1 MEHFIDKIKIEALWK
16 EEYKDYNQCLED
28 WVQLSHLRLC
38 NYMEKGNYEKILK
51 KGEYLVSNKTNRTKD
66 SNFYP
71 AVKLKQ
77 LFSLSRFQM
86 HCILLALLY
95 ELNPNLE
102 KLFAACGRCSLLP
115 NCYAAAVSFF
125 NAEDFTYEEIYSQF
139 TEEFCQTFFTVEEY
153 KIDTLWDTPLIL
165 NREIKCFLLSFPSTD
180 FDIPSYCHLYPRET
194 LSDDMICKE
203 TSLALEKIYRK
214 TSGHTVINIYGKKNS
229 GRLFHLR
236 HTMKNFGK
244 DILLFYTLQVLNL
257 KEHQKTSLFQ
267 LYRTAKLENAVP
279 CICELEKVLESK
291 PKQGTI
297 FCSQLFSFLTQ
308 YFPVIFVI
316 TEKKLAQTE
325 NFSCN
330 LAVVHYQIP
339 HPNMEE
345 QLFYWKHFTKE
356 NPLLTEEDYYRLVNQ
371 FDFSGGD
378 IKAAIKKAHLLSAT
392 HTQPSSPFS
401 LFIKGCKSNCTAL
414 KELGTN
420 RVTSAY
426 GWDDIILTDLQKTA
440 LLHACN
446 YIKLNHIVYE
456 KWNFKEK
463 IPYGKNLS
471 ILLEGPPGT
480 GKTMAAQVLAND
492 LGLEMYQID
501 ISQTV
506 SKYIGETEKK
516 LNEIFNEAENC
527 NAILFIDEMDAFF
540 GKRTEIK
547 DSHDKYANME
557 TSFLL
562 QKIESFKGILILATN
577 YLNNIDEA
585 FMRRIKFIISFPLP
599 DSKNR
604 LKIWK
609 NMFPSSAPCSNDIDF
624 SFLAENFELSGG
636 NIKNVV
642 LKAAFLAAA
651 EKKEIRM
658 EHILIGLK
666 DEMSKLGKVL
676 LASDFREYAYLLEN
690 LIYHQKKKN

>member
-1 MEHFIDKIKIEALWK
+1 MKHFTDKLKMEALWK
-16 EEYKDYNQCLED
+16 EEYQDYSQCLED
-28 WVQLSHLRLC
+28 WVQISYLRLY
-38 NYMEKGNYEKILK
+38 NYIKKGTYDKTIE
-51 KGEYLVSNKTNRTKD
+51 KGEYLVSNKTNRTKG
-66 SNFYP
+66 SHSYP
-71 AVKLKQ
+71 IVQLKQ

-95 ELNPNLE
+95 ELNPDLE
-102 KLFAACGRCSLLP
+102 KLFSACGRGSLLP

-125 NAEDFTYEEIYSQF
+125 KAEDFTYEEIYTQF
-139 TEEFCQTFFTVEEY
+139 TEDFCQTFFTVKEY
-153 KIDTLWDTPLIL
+153 KIDTLWDTPFVL
-165 NREIKCFLLSFPSTD
+165 NQEIKYFLLSFDSTH
-180 FDIPSYCHLYPRET
+180 FDIPSYCRLYSKEN
-194 LSDDMICKE
+194 LSDDTISKE
-203 TSLALEKIYRK
+203 VSLTLEKIYRK
-214 TSGHTVINIYGKKNS
+214 TSEHTLINIYGKENS

-236 HTMKNFGK
+236 HAMKKSGK
-244 DILLFYTLQVLNL
+244 NVLLFYTLQLLNS
-257 KEHQKTSLFQ
+257 KEHPTSSLFQ
-267 LYRTAKLENAVP
+267 LYSTAILGNAVP
-279 CICELEKVLESK
+279 CICETEKLLENNQKKGAL
-291 PKQGTI
+291 
-297 FCSQLFSFLTQ
+297 FYSQLFSFLTQ
-308 YFPVIFVI
+308 HFPIVFVI
-316 TEKKLAQTE
+316 TEKKLAQKE
-325 NFSCN
+325 MLPCN
-330 LAVVHYQIP
+330 LAVVHYQIS
-339 HPNMEE
+339 HPNMQE
-345 QLFYWKHFTKE
+345 QLLYWQYFTKE
-356 NPLLTEEDYYRLVNQ
+356 DSLLTEVDLCRLANQ
-371 FDFSGGD
+371 FDFSAGD
-378 IKAAIKKAHLLSAT
+378 IKAAIKKAHLLST
-392 HTQPSSPFS
+392 LCNQPISPFS
-401 LFIKGCKSNCTAL
+401 LIMEGCKSNCTAL

-420 RVTSAY
+420 RVSLAY
-426 GWDDIILTDLQKTA
+426 GWDDIILTDLQKTS

-463 IPYGKNLS
+463 MPYGKNLS

-562 QKIESFKGILILATN
+562 QKIESFQGILILATN

-604 LKIWK
+604 LAIWK
-609 NMFPSSAPCSNDIDF
+609 NMFPSSAPCNNDIDF

-636 NIKNVV
+636 NIKNIV
-642 LKAAFLAAA
+642 LKSAFLAAA
-651 EKKEIRM
+651 EKKDIRM

-676 LASDFREYAYLLEN
+676 LASDFREYAYLLE
-690 LIYHQKKKN
+690 KKI